1 MYNDELEVK
10 LKYCY
15 LSHPLS
21 DTNPGYGTLEA
32 GTKINRLRDIE
43 HGDNCNVAEICFEN
57 HWGTHID
64 APNHFF
70 ATGKKICDYPAET
83 WIFNDPQIIDCVVEP
98 GQFIMPEDI
107 VSRVHCSTDLLIVK
121 TGWTKLRG
129 TNDFSF
135 NNPGLAPELGL
146 VLRENF
152 PGLRAIA
159 VEPTSISS
167 LADRKRGGEAHLA
180 FLDPDGQGEPIL
192 LIEGMKLPEDTSG
205 LKKIIAVPLIVDG
218 IDSAPLTIIG
228 IFEEEM
234 RCS

>member
-1 MYNDELEVK
+1 M
-10 LKYCY
+10 KYCY

-21 DTNPGYGTLEA
+21 DANPSYGTLEA
-32 GTKINRLRDIE
+32 RTKINRIRAIE
-43 HGDNCNVAEICFEN
+43 QGDNCNVAEICFEN

-70 ATGKKICDYPAET
+70 GSGKKICDYPAET
-83 WIFNDPQIIDCVVEP
+83 WLFDRPQIIECVVRP

-107 VSRVHCSTDLLIVK
+107 VSYIHCKTDLLIIK

-129 TNDFSF
+129 TNDYSF

-146 VLRENF
+146 ALREKF
-152 PGLRAIA
+152 PQIRAVA

-167 LADRKRGGEAHLA
+167 LADRDRGGEAHLA
-180 FLDPDGQGEPIL
+180 FLDPAGRGKPIL
-192 LIEGMKLPEDTSG
+192 LIEGIKLPENTRG
-205 LKKIIAVPLIVDG
+205 LLKIIAVPLIVEG

-228 IFEEEM
+228 VFEEEIQ
-234 RCS
+234 CS